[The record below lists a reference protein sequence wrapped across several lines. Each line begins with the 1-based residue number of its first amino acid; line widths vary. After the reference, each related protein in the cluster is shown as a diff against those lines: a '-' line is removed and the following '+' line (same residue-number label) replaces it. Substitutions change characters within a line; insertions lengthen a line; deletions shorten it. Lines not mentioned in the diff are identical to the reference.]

1 MHSDDGFTY
10 YYQSKHPEAGYNF
23 VYAKNL
29 CYNFKKKRYYVL
41 NRVNSRSLPIK
52 RDVAFHY
59 GWQIVNTYQTIDD
72 MNAIIIEKESVITQP
87 FTLHHIY
94 HFIES
99 INFLWTKLLFVNE
112 FPVVSVLFNS
122 QS

>member
-1 MHSDDGFTY
+1 MKSLRICLLALAACALSLSLGLRTAAAKADVV
-10 YYQSKHPEAGYNF
+10 EL
-23 VYAKNL
+23 YANAVISADTEMLEK
-29 CYNFKKKRYYVL
+29 VL
-41 NRVNSRSLPIK
+41 APNDWHIAANGHIQ
-52 RDVAFHY
+52 D
-59 GWQIVNTYQTIDD
+59 
-72 MNAIIIEKESVITQP
+72 KE
-87 FTLHHIY
+87 